1 MIAGRKTRGKSMLVL
16 HLNGSS
22 DYAKGKNNFRQGGVP
37 DGGDASKPIGM
48 KLSVTLHSDEARR
61 NSGVKRWKAP

>member
-1 MIAGRKTRGKSMLVL
+1 MLVL
-16 HLNGSS
+16 PGMEVVIMLKEKITLG
-22 DYAKGKNNFRQGGVP
+22 RE
-37 DGGDASKPIGM
+37 DASKPIGM